1 MNSDILNSD
10 AFSFAQPWWLLA
22 LLIIP
27 VVAWLQGGRGPSPA
41 IRFSFVAPLR
51 GFARERRAGAGGFR
65 SFIICAALACLVV
78 ALARPRLGKTQDT
91 IESSGVDILLELDVS
106 GSMLAED
113 FKLGN
118 DRASRIEVV
127 KDVTKRFIEGRP
139 NDRIGIIAF
148 AGRPYLVSPLT
159 LDHDWLLKNLER
171 LRIGLVED
179 GTSIGSALASAA
191 NRLKDKKS
199 KSKIIV
205 LLTDGDENITTIPPA
220 TAAEAAKTLGIK
232 IYTIAAGTNGT
243 APYPQIDRSGN
254 YIRDFYG
261 NKVYGTIRVS
271 VDEGQLRKVAEIGGG
286 KFFVAM
292 DTNSLNKIFTEID
305 KLEKTEVKLKRK
317 TDWKDLFQW
326 FIGAGAVL
334 AALHALLS
342 QTLWRT
348 VP

>member
-1 MNSDILNSD
+1 MNFD
-10 AFSFAQPWWLLA
+10 AYGFAQPWWLLA
-22 LLIIP
+22 LLVIP
-27 VVAWLQGGRGPSPA
+27 IVAWMQGGRGPSPA
-41 IRFSFVAPLR
+41 IRFSFVEPLR
-51 GFARERRAGAGGFR
+51 GFARPRRAGVGGFR
-65 SFIICAALACLVV
+65 SVIICAALACFVL

-91 IESSGVDILLELDVS
+91 IESSGVDIILELDVS

-191 NRLKDKKS
+191 NRLNDKQS

-205 LLTDGDENITTIPPA
+205 LLTDGDENITTVPPA

-232 IYTIAAGTNGT
+232 IYTIAAGTNGN
-243 APYPQIDRSGN
+243 APFPVG
-254 YIRDFYG
+254 RDFFG
-261 NKVYGTIRVS
+261 NKVYRNIPVT
-271 VDEGQLRKVAEIGGG
+271 VDEGQLRKVAEIGNG
-286 KFFVAM
+286 KFFIAM
-292 DTNSLNKIFTEID
+292 DTNSLNNIFAEID

-317 TDWKDLFQW
+317 TDWRDLFQW
-326 FIGAGAVL
+326 FIGAGSVL

>member
-1 MNSDILNSD
+1 MNFD
-10 AFSFAQPWWLLA
+10 AYGFAQPWWLLA
-22 LLIIP
+22 LLVIP
-27 VVAWLQGGRGPSPA
+27 VVAWMQGGRGPSPA

-51 GFARERRAGAGGFR
+51 GFAHPRRAGIGGFR
-65 SFIICAALACLVV
+65 SFIICAALACFVI

-113 FKLGN
+113 FQLGK

-171 LRIGLVED
+171 LRVGLVED

-191 NRLKDKKS
+191 NRLKDKQA

-243 APYPQIDRSGN
+243 APFPAG
-254 YIRDFYG
+254 RDFFG
-261 NKVYGTIRVS
+261 NKQYRTIQVS

-292 DTNSLNKIFTEID
+292 DTNSLNSIFSEID

-326 FIGAGAVL
+326 FIASGAVL
-334 AALHALLS
+334 AALHAMLS

>member
-1 MNSDILNSD
+1 MSFD

-22 LLIIP
+22 LLAVP
-27 VVAWLQGGRGPSPA
+27 LVAWMQGGRGPSPA
-41 IRFSFVAPLR
+41 IRFSHVAPLR
-51 GFARERRAGAGGFR
+51 GFARVRRAGFGG
-65 SFIICAALACLVV
+65 IGALLLCGALALLAL

-91 IESSGVDILLELDVS
+91 IESSGVDIILELDVS
-106 GSMLAED
+106 TSMLAED

-118 DRASRIEVV
+118 DRANRLEVV

-171 LRIGLVED
+171 LRVGLVED

-191 NRLKDKKS
+191 NRLKNKQS

-205 LLTDGDENITTIPPA
+205 LLTDGDENITTVPPA

-232 IYTIAAGTNGT
+232 IYTIAAGTNGV
-243 APYPQIDRSGN
+243 APFPMIDRRGN
-254 YIRDFYG
+254 PIRDFFG
-261 NKVYGTIRVS
+261 NKQYGQMEVRVE
-271 VDEGQLRKVAEIGGG
+271 EGQLRKVAEIGGG

-292 DTNSLNKIFTEID
+292 DTNAMGKIFSEID
-305 KLEKTEVKLKRK
+305 QLEKTEVKLKRK
-317 TDWKDLFQW
+317 TDWKDIFQW
-326 FIGAGAVL
+326 FIGVGAVL

>member
-1 MNSDILNSD
+1 MSLDIFNSD

-22 LLIIP
+22 LLAIP
-27 VVAWLQGGRGPSPA
+27 LAAWMQGGRGPSPA
-41 IRFSFVAPLR
+41 IRFSHVSPLR
-51 GFARERRAGAGGFR
+51 GFARVRRAGTGGLG
-65 SFIICAALACLVV
+65 ALLLCTSLASLVI

-91 IESSGVDILLELDVS
+91 IESSGVDIILELDVS
-106 GSMLAED
+106 GSMLSED

-191 NRLKDKKS
+191 NRLKSKQS

-232 IYTIAAGTNGT
+232 IYTIAAGTNGI
-243 APYPQIDRSGN
+243 APYPAG
-254 YIRDFYG
+254 RDFFG
-261 NKVYGTIRVS
+261 NKVYRNIQVS

-292 DTNSLNKIFTEID
+292 DTNSLNNIFTEID
-305 KLEKTEVKLKRK
+305 KLEKTEVKLKRV

-326 FIGAGAVL
+326 FIGAGAAL

-342 QTLWRT
+342 QTFWRT

>member
-1 MNSDILNSD
+1 MSLSFFNAD

-22 LLIIP
+22 LLAIP
-27 VVAWLQGGRGPSPA
+27 VAAWMQGGRGPSPA
-41 IRFSFVAPLR
+41 IRFSFVEPLR
-51 GFARERRAGAGGFR
+51 SFGSARRAGRGGLGVLLL
-65 SFIICAALACLVV
+65 CAALTCMVI

-91 IESSGVDILLELDVS
+91 IESSGVDIILELDVS

-113 FKLGN
+113 FKLGA

-191 NRLKDKKS
+191 NRLKDKQS

-205 LLTDGDENITTIPPA
+205 LLTDGDENITTVPPT

-232 IYTIAAGTNGT
+232 IYTIAAGTNGI
-243 APYPQIDRSGN
+243 APFPAG
-254 YIRDFYG
+254 RDFFG
-261 NKVYGTIRVS
+261 NKVYRNIQVTVE
-271 VDEGQLRKVAEIGGG
+271 EGQLRKVAEIGGG
-286 KFFVAM
+286 KFFVATE
-292 DTNSLNKIFTEID
+292 TNALNNIFSEID

-317 TDWKDLFQW
+317 TDWKDIFQW
-326 FIGAGAVL
+326 FLGTGAAL

>member
-1 MNSDILNSD
+1 MSFDI
-10 AFSFAQPWWLLA
+10 FSFAQPWWLLA
-22 LLIIP
+22 LLGIP
-27 VVAWLQGGRGPSPA
+27 VVAWMQGGHGPSPA
-41 IRFSFVAPLR
+41 IRFSFVQPLR
-51 GFARERRAGAGGFR
+51 GFASQRRAGIGGFR
-65 SFIICAALACLVV
+65 SFIICAALGFFVL

-91 IESSGVDILLELDVS
+91 IESSGVDITLELDVS

-113 FKLGN
+113 FQLGK
-118 DRASRIEVV
+118 DRANRIEVV

-171 LRIGLVED
+171 LRVGLVED

-191 NRLKDKKS
+191 NRLKDKPA

-243 APYPQIDRSGN
+243 APYPVG
-254 YIRDFYG
+254 RDFFG
-261 NKVYGTIRVS
+261 NKVYRDVPVS

-292 DTNSLNKIFTEID
+292 DTNSLNKIFSEID
-305 KLEKTEVKLKRK
+305 RLEKTEVKMKRK
-317 TDWKDLFQW
+317 TDWRDLFPW

-342 QTLWRT
+342 QTRWRT

>member
-1 MNSDILNSD
+1 MSFD
-10 AFSFAQPWWLLA
+10 AFSFARPWWLLA

-27 VVAWLQGGRGPSPA
+27 LVAWLQGGRGASPA

-51 GFARERRAGAGGFR
+51 GFAQSRRAGVGGLGVLLL
-65 SFIICAALACLVV
+65 CAALACLVI

-91 IESSGVDILLELDVS
+91 IESSGVDIVLELDVS
-106 GSMLAED
+106 GSMQAED
-113 FKLGN
+113 FTLGN

-191 NRLKDKKS
+191 NRLKGRQS

-205 LLTDGDENITTIPPA
+205 LLTDGDENITTVPPA

-232 IYTIAAGTNGT
+232 IYTIAAGTNGL
-243 APYPQIDRSGN
+243 APFPAG
-254 YIRDFYG
+254 RDFLG
-261 NKVYGTIRVS
+261 NKVYRNIQVS

-292 DTNSLNKIFTEID
+292 DTDSLNKIFSEID

-317 TDWKDLFQW
+317 TDWKDIFQW
-326 FIGAGAVL
+326 FVGAGAAL
-334 AALHALLS
+334 AALHSLLS
-342 QTLWRT
+342 QTIWRT

>member
-1 MNSDILNSD
+1 MKFD
-10 AFSFAQPWWLLA
+10 AYGFAQPWWLLA
-22 LLIIP
+22 LILIP
-27 VVAWLQGGRGPSPA
+27 VIAWLQGGRGPSPA
-41 IRFSFVAPLR
+41 IRFSFIQPLR
-51 GFARERRAGAGGFR
+51 GFARQRRSGAGGFR
-65 SFIICAALACLVV
+65 SFIICASLACFVV
-78 ALARPRLGKTQDT
+78 ALARPQLGKTQET
-91 IESSGVDILLELDVS
+91 IESSGVDIILELDVS
-106 GSMLAED
+106 GSMQAED
-113 FKLGN
+113 FTLGN

-171 LRIGLVED
+171 LRVGLVED

-191 NRLKDKKS
+191 NRLKDKQA

-205 LLTDGDENITTIPPA
+205 LLTDGDETVTTVPPA

-243 APYPQIDRSGN
+243 APFPVG
-254 YIRDFYG
+254 RDFFG
-261 NKVYGTIRVS
+261 NKVYRTINVT
-271 VDEGQLRKVAEIGGG
+271 VDEGQLRKVAEIGNG

-292 DTNSLNKIFTEID
+292 DTNSLNRIFEEID

-317 TDWKDLFQW
+317 TDWKDIFQW
-326 FIGAGAVL
+326 FIGAGVAL
-334 AALHALLS
+334 AALHAILT

>member
-1 MNSDILNSD
+1 MNFD
-10 AFSFAQPWWLLA
+10 AYGFAQPWWLLA

-27 VVAWLQGGRGPSPA
+27 LVAWMQGGRGPSPA
-41 IRFSFVAPLR
+41 IRFSFVEPLR
-51 GFARERRAGAGGFR
+51 GFAQPRRAGAGGFR
-65 SFIICAALACLVV
+65 SFIICAALACFAI

-91 IESSGVDILLELDVS
+91 IESSGVDILLEVDVS
-106 GSMLAED
+106 GSMQAED
-113 FKLGN
+113 FTLGR

-191 NRLKDKKS
+191 NRLKDKQA

-205 LLTDGDENITTIPPA
+205 LLTDGDETVTTVPPA

-243 APYPQIDRSGN
+243 APFPVG
-254 YIRDFYG
+254 RDFFG
-261 NKVYGTIRVS
+261 NKVYRTINVT
-271 VDEGQLRKVAEIGGG
+271 VDEGQLRKVAEIGNG

-292 DTNSLNKIFTEID
+292 DTNSLNRIFEEID

-326 FIGAGAVL
+326 FIASGAVL

>member
-1 MNSDILNSD
+1 MNFD
-10 AFSFAQPWWLLA
+10 AHGFAQPWWLLA
-22 LLIIP
+22 LLVIP
-27 VVAWLQGGRGPSPA
+27 IVAWMQGGRGPSPA
-41 IRFSFVAPLR
+41 IRFSFVEPLR
-51 GFARERRAGAGGFR
+51 GFARPRRAGVGGFR
-65 SFIICAALACLVV
+65 SFIICAALACFVV

-106 GSMLAED
+106 GSMQAED
-113 FKLGN
+113 FTLGR

-191 NRLKDKKS
+191 NRLKDKQS
-199 KSKIIV
+199 KSRIIV
-205 LLTDGDENITTIPPA
+205 LLTDGDETVTTVPPA

-243 APYPQIDRSGN
+243 APFPVG
-254 YIRDFYG
+254 RDFFG
-261 NKVYGTIRVS
+261 KKVYRNIPVT
-271 VDEGQLRKVAEIGGG
+271 VDEGQLRKVAEIGNG
-286 KFFVAM
+286 KFFIAM
-292 DTNSLNKIFTEID
+292 DTNSLNNIFAEID
-305 KLEKTEVKLKRK
+305 TLEKTEVKLKRK
-317 TDWKDLFQW
+317 TDWRDLFQW

>member
-1 MNSDILNSD
+1 MNFD
-10 AFSFAQPWWLLA
+10 AYGFAQPWWLLA
-22 LLIIP
+22 LLVIP
-27 VVAWLQGGRGPSPA
+27 LVAWMQGGRGPSPA
-41 IRFSFVAPLR
+41 IRFSFVEPLR
-51 GFARERRAGAGGFR
+51 GFARPRRAGIGGFR
-65 SFIICAALACLVV
+65 SFIICAALACFVV
-78 ALARPRLGKTQDT
+78 ALARPRLGKTSDT

-118 DRASRIEVV
+118 DRANRLEVV

-159 LDHDWLLKNLER
+159 LDHDWLLKNLGR

-191 NRLKDKKS
+191 NRLRSKQS

-205 LLTDGDENITTIPPA
+205 LLTDGDENITTVPPT

-243 APYPQIDRSGN
+243 APYPAG
-254 YIRDFYG
+254 RDFFG
-261 NKVYGTIRVS
+261 NKIYRTIQVS
-271 VDEGQLRKVAEIGGG
+271 VDEGQLRKVAEIGNG

-292 DTNSLNKIFTEID
+292 DTNSLNNIFSEID

-326 FIGAGAVL
+326 FVGAGAAL

>member
-1 MNSDILNSD
+1 MNFD
-10 AFSFAQPWWLLA
+10 AYGFAQPWWLLA
-22 LLIIP
+22 LLVIP
-27 VVAWLQGGRGPSPA
+27 IVAWMQGGRGPSPA
-41 IRFSFVAPLR
+41 IRFSFVEPLR
-51 GFARERRAGAGGFR
+51 GFARPRRAGVGGFR
-65 SFIICAALACLVV
+65 SFIICAALACFVL
-78 ALARPRLGKTQDT
+78 ALGRPRLGKTQDT

-106 GSMLAED
+106 GSMQAED
-113 FKLGN
+113 FTLGR

-191 NRLKDKKS
+191 NRLKDKQA

-205 LLTDGDENITTIPPA
+205 LLTDGDETVTTVPPA

-232 IYTIAAGTNGT
+232 IYTIAAGTNGN
-243 APYPQIDRSGN
+243 APFPVG
-254 YIRDFYG
+254 RDFFG
-261 NKVYGTIRVS
+261 NKVYRNIPVT
-271 VDEGQLRKVAEIGGG
+271 VDEGQLRKVAEIGNG
-286 KFFVAM
+286 KFFIAM
-292 DTNSLNKIFTEID
+292 DTNSLNNIFAEID
-305 KLEKTEVKLKRK
+305 KLEKTEVKLKRR
-317 TDWKDLFQW
+317 TDWRDLFQW
-326 FIGAGAVL
+326 FIGAGSVL

>member
-1 MNSDILNSD
+1 MSFDI
-10 AFSFAQPWWLLA
+10 FKFAQPWWLLA
-22 LLIIP
+22 LLAVP
-27 VVAWLQGGRGPSPA
+27 LVAWMQGGRGPSAA
-41 IRFSFVAPLR
+41 IRFSHVAPLR
-51 GFARERRAGAGGFR
+51 GFAHVRRAGVGGVGALLL
-65 SFIICAALACLVV
+65 CAALTLLII

-91 IESSGVDILLELDVS
+91 IESSGVDIILELDVS
-106 GSMLAED
+106 GSMQAED
-113 FKLGN
+113 FTLGK
-118 DRASRIEVV
+118 DRASRLEVV

-191 NRLKDKKS
+191 NRMKDKKA

-232 IYTIAAGTNGT
+232 IYTIAAGTNGL
-243 APYPQIDRSGN
+243 APFPVG
-254 YIRDFYG
+254 RDFLG
-261 NKVYGTIRVS
+261 NKVYRNIPVT

-292 DTNSLNKIFTEID
+292 NTNSLNNIFAEID

-326 FIGAGAVL
+326 FIGAGAALV
-334 AALHALLS
+334 ALHALFS

>member
-1 MNSDILNSD
+1 MSFD
-10 AFSFAQPWWLLA
+10 AYGFAQPWWLLA
-22 LLIIP
+22 LLVVP
-27 VVAWLQGGRGPSPA
+27 PVAWMLGGRGASPA
-41 IRFSFVAPLR
+41 IRFSFVQPLR
-51 GFARERRAGAGGFR
+51 KFAGQRRAGFGGFG
-65 SFIICAALACLVV
+65 SLVICAALTCFIL
-78 ALARPRLGKTQDT
+78 ALARPRLGKTQDS
-91 IESSGVDILLELDVS
+91 IESSGVDIMLELDVS

-113 FKLGN
+113 FQLGH

-139 NDRIGIIAF
+139 NDRIGITAF

-191 NRLKDKKS
+191 NRMKGRQA

-232 IYTIAAGTNGT
+232 IYTIAAGTNGI
-243 APYPQIDRSGN
+243 APFPTG
-254 YIRDFYG
+254 RDFFG
-261 NKVYGTIRVS
+261 NKTYRDIQVTVE
-271 VDEGQLRKVAEIGGG
+271 EGQLRKVAEIGGG

-292 DTNSLNKIFTEID
+292 DTNAMGKIFSEID
-305 KLEKTEVKLKRK
+305 QLEKTDVKTKRK
-317 TDWKDLFQW
+317 TDWRDIFPW
-326 FIGAGAVL
+326 FIGLGTAL
-334 AALHALLS
+334 AALHTLLS

>member
-1 MNSDILNSD
+1 MNFD
-10 AFSFAQPWWLLA
+10 AYGFAQPWWLFT
-22 LLIIP
+22 LLVVP
-27 VVAWLQGGRGPSPA
+27 VVAWMQGGRGPSPA
-41 IRFSFVAPLR
+41 IRFSFVEPLR
-51 GFARERRAGAGGFR
+51 GFARPRRAGAGGFR
-65 SFIICAALACLVV
+65 SFIICAALTCFVI
-78 ALARPRLGKTQDT
+78 ALARPRLGKTEDT
-91 IESSGVDILLELDVS
+91 IESSGVDIILELDVS
-106 GSMLAED
+106 GSMLSED

-127 KDVTKRFIEGRP
+127 KNVTKRFIEGRP

-191 NRLKDKKS
+191 NRLKDRKS

-205 LLTDGDENITTIPPA
+205 LLTDGDENITTVPPA

-232 IYTIAAGTNGT
+232 IYTIAAGTNGM
-243 APYPQIDRSGN
+243 APYPVG
-254 YIRDFYG
+254 RDFFG
-261 NKVYGTIRVS
+261 NKVYRDVTVT
-271 VDEGQLRKVAEIGGG
+271 VEEGELRKVAEIGGG

-292 DTNSLNKIFTEID
+292 DTNALDKIFSEID
-305 KLEKTEVKLKRK
+305 KLEKTEVTLKRK
-317 TDWKDLFQW
+317 TDWKDIFQW
-326 FIGAGAVL
+326 FIAAGTAL
-334 AALHALLS
+334 AALHAMLS

>member
-1 MNSDILNSD
+1 MSLDFFNAD

-22 LLIIP
+22 LLLIP
-27 VVAWLQGGRGPSPA
+27 LAAWMQGGLGPSPA

-51 GFARERRAGAGGFR
+51 GFASPRRAGAGGFR
-65 SFIICAALACLVV
+65 SFIICAALACLVI
-78 ALARPRLGKTQDT
+78 ALARPRLGKTRDT
-91 IESSGVDILLELDVS
+91 IESSGVDIILELDVS
-106 GSMLAED
+106 GSMLSED

-191 NRLKDKKS
+191 NRLKDRKS

-205 LLTDGDENITTIPPA
+205 LLTDGDENITTVPPA
-220 TAAEAAKTLGIK
+220 TAAEAAKTLGIR

-243 APYPQIDRSGN
+243 APYPVG
-254 YIRDFYG
+254 RDFFG
-261 NKVYGTIRVS
+261 NKVYRDVPVS
-271 VDEGQLRKVAEIGGG
+271 VEEGELRKVAEIGGG
-286 KFFVAM
+286 KFFIAM
-292 DTNSLNKIFTEID
+292 DTNAMNNIFAEID
-305 KLEKTEVKLKRK
+305 KLEKTEVKLQRK
-317 TDWKDLFQW
+317 TDWKDLFEW
-326 FIGAGAVL
+326 FIGAGAAL
-334 AALHALLS
+334 AVLHALLS
-342 QTLWRT
+342 QTRWRT
-348 VP
+348 LP

>member
-1 MNSDILNSD
+1 MNFDV
-10 AFSFAQPWWLLA
+10 FSFAQPWWLLA
-22 LLIIP
+22 LLIVP
-27 VVAWLQGGRGPSPA
+27 LVAWLQAGRGPAPA
-41 IRFSFVAPLR
+41 IRFSQVAPLR
-51 GFARERRAGAGGFR
+51 GFARVRKAGAGGPGAFV
-65 SFIICAALACLVV
+65 FCAALTCLVI

-106 GSMLAED
+106 TSMLAED

-118 DRASRIEVV
+118 DRANRLEVV

-171 LRIGLVED
+171 LRTGLVED

-191 NRLKDKKS
+191 NRLKGKQS

-205 LLTDGDENITTIPPA
+205 LLTDGDENITTVPPA

-232 IYTIAAGTNGT
+232 IYTIAAGTNGI
-243 APYPQIDRSGN
+243 APYPAG
-254 YIRDFYG
+254 RDFFG
-261 NKVYGTIRVS
+261 NKVYRNIQVK
-271 VDEGQLRKVAEIGGG
+271 VEEGQLRKVAEIGGG

-292 DTNSLNKIFTEID
+292 ETNALNNIFSEID

-317 TDWKDLFQW
+317 TDWKDIFEW
-326 FIGAGAVL
+326 FVGAGAVL
-334 AALHALLS
+334 AAVHAVLS

>member
-1 MNSDILNSD
+1 MNFD
-10 AFSFAQPWWLLA
+10 AFSFARPWWLLA
-22 LLIIP
+22 LLVVPI
-27 VVAWLQGGRGPSPA
+27 VAWMQGGRGPSPA
-41 IRFSFVAPLR
+41 IRFSHVAPLR
-51 GFARERRAGAGGFR
+51 GFAQVRRAGVGGLG
-65 SFIICAALACLVV
+65 ALLLCGALMCFVI
-78 ALARPRLGKTQDT
+78 ALARPRLGKTQDL
-91 IESSGVDILLELDVS
+91 IESSGVDIILELDVS
-106 GSMLAED
+106 GSMLSED

-127 KDVTKRFIEGRP
+127 KDVTKRFIEARP

-191 NRLKDKKS
+191 NRLKDRKS

-243 APYPQIDRSGN
+243 APYPVG
-254 YIRDFYG
+254 RDFLG
-261 NKVYGTIRVS
+261 NKVYRDVPVTVE
-271 VDEGQLRKVAEIGGG
+271 EGELRKVAEIGGG

-292 DTNSLNKIFTEID
+292 DTNALNKIFTEID
-305 KLEKTEVKLKRK
+305 KLEKTEVKLQKK

-326 FIGAGAVL
+326 FIGAGAAL
-334 AALHALLS
+334 AVLHALLS
-342 QTLWRT
+342 QTIWRT

>member
-1 MNSDILNSD
+1 MNFD
-10 AFSFAQPWWLLA
+10 AYGFAQPWWLLA

-27 VVAWLQGGRGPSPA
+27 AVAWMQGGRGPSPA
-41 IRFSFVAPLR
+41 IRFSFVEPLR
-51 GFARERRAGAGGFR
+51 GFARKRRAGVGGFR
-65 SFIICAALACLVV
+65 SFIICAALACFVV
-78 ALARPRLGKTQDT
+78 ALARPRLGKTEDT
-91 IESSGVDILLELDVS
+91 IESSGVDIILELDVS
-106 GSMLAED
+106 GSMLSED

-191 NRLKDKKS
+191 NRLKNKQS

-205 LLTDGDENITTIPPA
+205 LLTDGDENITTIPPT

-232 IYTIAAGTNGT
+232 IYTIAAGTNGK
-243 APYPQIDRSGN
+243 APYPQIDRFYN

-261 NKVYGTIRVS
+261 NKVYQNRDVS
-271 VDEGQLRKVAEIGGG
+271 VEEGQLRKVAEIGGG
-286 KFFVAM
+286 KFFVATE
-292 DTNSLNKIFTEID
+292 TNALNNIFAEID
-305 KLEKTEVKLKRK
+305 KLEKTEVKMKRK
-317 TDWKDLFQW
+317 TDWKDIFQW
-326 FIGAGAVL
+326 FIGAGAAL
-334 AALHALLS
+334 AALHALFS

>member
-1 MNSDILNSD
+1 MNFD
-10 AFSFAQPWWLLA
+10 AYGFAQPWWLLA
-22 LLIIP
+22 LLVIP
-27 VVAWLQGGRGPSPA
+27 VVAWMQGGRGPSPA

-51 GFARERRAGAGGFR
+51 GFARPRRAGVGGFR
-65 SFIICAALACLVV
+65 SFIICAALGCFVL
-78 ALARPRLGKTQDT
+78 ALARPRLGKTEDT
-91 IESSGVDILLELDVS
+91 IESSGVDIILELDVS
-106 GSMLAED
+106 GSMLSED

-159 LDHDWLLKNLER
+159 LDHDWLLKNLGR

-191 NRLKDKKS
+191 NRLKDKQA

-232 IYTIAAGTNGT
+232 IYTIAAGTNGI
-243 APYPQIDRSGN
+243 APYPTG
-254 YIRDFYG
+254 RDFFG
-261 NKVYGTIRVS
+261 NKTYQNIQVS

-305 KLEKTEVKLKRK
+305 KLEKTEVTLKRK
-317 TDWKDLFQW
+317 TDWKDIFQW
-326 FIGAGAVL
+326 FVGAGAVL
-334 AALHALLS
+334 AAWHALLS

>member
-1 MNSDILNSD
+1 MSLDIFNSD
-10 AFSFAQPWWLLA
+10 AFGFAQPWWLLA

-27 VVAWLQGGRGPSPA
+27 VVAWMQGGRGPSPA

-51 GFARERRAGAGGFR
+51 GFARERRAGVGGFR
-65 SFIICAALACLVV
+65 SFIICAALACFVV

-91 IESSGVDILLELDVS
+91 IESSGVDIILELDVS
-106 GSMLAED
+106 GSMIAED

-171 LRIGLVED
+171 LRLGLVED

-232 IYTIAAGTNGT
+232 IYTIAAGTNGM
-243 APYPQIDRSGN
+243 APVPVG
-254 YIRDFYG
+254 RDFMG
-261 NKVYGTIRVS
+261 NKVYRNVPVT

-292 DTNSLNKIFTEID
+292 DTNSLNNIFSEID
-305 KLEKTEVKLKRK
+305 KLEKTEVKMKRK
-317 TDWKDLFQW
+317 TDWKDIFQW
-326 FIGAGAVL
+326 FIGVGAAL

>member
-1 MNSDILNSD
+1 MNFD
-10 AFSFAQPWWLLA
+10 AYGFAQPWWLLA
-22 LLIIP
+22 LLVIP
-27 VVAWLQGGRGPSPA
+27 IVAWMQGGRGPSPA
-41 IRFSFVAPLR
+41 IRFSFVEPLR
-51 GFARERRAGAGGFR
+51 GFARPRRAGVGGFR
-65 SFIICAALACLVV
+65 SFIICAALGCFVL

-118 DRASRIEVV
+118 DRANRLEVV

-171 LRIGLVED
+171 LRVGLVED

-191 NRLKDKKS
+191 NRLKDKQA

-243 APYPQIDRSGN
+243 APYPAG
-254 YIRDFYG
+254 RDFFG
-261 NKVYGTIRVS
+261 NKVYRDIPVS

-317 TDWKDLFQW
+317 TAWKDLFQW
-326 FIGAGAVL
+326 FIASGAVL
-334 AALHALLS
+334 AALHAMLS

>member
-1 MNSDILNSD
+1 MSFD

-22 LLIIP
+22 LLAIP
-27 VVAWLQGGRGPSPA
+27 LAAWMQGGRGPSPA

-51 GFARERRAGAGGFR
+51 GFAQVRRAGAGGIG
-65 SFIICAALACLVV
+65 SLLLCSALAIFVV

-91 IESSGVDILLELDVS
+91 IESSGVDIILELDVS
-106 GSMLAED
+106 SSMLAED
-113 FKLGN
+113 FQLGR

-159 LDHDWLLKNLER
+159 LDHDWLLKNLDR

-191 NRLKDKKS
+191 NRLKEKKA

-243 APYPQIDRSGN
+243 APYPVG
-254 YIRDFYG
+254 RDFFG
-261 NKVYGTIRVS
+261 NKVYRDVPVS
-271 VDEGQLRKVAEIGGG
+271 VDEGQLRKVAEIGAG

-292 DTNSLNKIFTEID
+292 DTNSLNKIFSEID
-305 KLEKTEVKLKRK
+305 RLEKTEVKMKRK
-317 TDWKDLFQW
+317 TDWRDIFPW
-326 FIGAGAVL
+326 FIGVGAVL
-334 AALHALLS
+334 AALHAALS

>member
-1 MNSDILNSD
+1 MNFD
-10 AFSFAQPWWLLA
+10 AYGFAQSWWLLA
-22 LLIIP
+22 LLVIP
-27 VVAWLQGGRGPSPA
+27 VVAWMQGGRGPSPA
-41 IRFSFVAPLR
+41 IRFSFVQPLR
-51 GFARERRAGAGGFR
+51 GFASPRRAGIGGFR
-65 SFIICAALACLVV
+65 SFIICAALGCFVL

-91 IESSGVDILLELDVS
+91 IESSGVDIILELDVS
-106 GSMLAED
+106 GSMLSED

-159 LDHDWLLKNLER
+159 LDHDWLLKNLDR

-191 NRLKDKKS
+191 NRLKDKPA

-205 LLTDGDENITTIPPA
+205 LLTDGDENITTVPPA

-232 IYTIAAGTNGT
+232 IYTIAAGTNGI
-243 APYPQIDRSGN
+243 APFPTG
-254 YIRDFYG
+254 RDFFG
-261 NKVYGTIRVS
+261 NKVYQNIQVS

-292 DTNSLNKIFTEID
+292 DTNSLNKIFSEID
-305 KLEKTEVKLKRK
+305 RLEKTDVKMKRK
-317 TDWKDLFQW
+317 TDWRDLFQW

-342 QTLWRT
+342 QTRWRT

>member
-1 MNSDILNSD
+1 MSFD

-22 LLIIP
+22 LLAVP
-27 VVAWLQGGRGPSPA
+27 LVAWMQGGRGPSPA
-41 IRFSFVAPLR
+41 IRFSHVAPLR
-51 GFARERRAGAGGFR
+51 GFARMRRAGAGGFGALL
-65 SFIICAALACLVV
+65 ICAGLVCLIV

-91 IESSGVDILLELDVS
+91 IESSGVDIILELDVS
-106 GSMLAED
+106 SSMLAED
-113 FKLGN
+113 FTLGK

-191 NRLKDKKS
+191 NRLKEKKS

-232 IYTIAAGTNGT
+232 IYTIAAGTNGI
-243 APYPQIDRSGN
+243 APVPMIDRGGN
-254 YIRDFYG
+254 PIRDFFG
-261 NKVYGTIRVS
+261 NKQYGQMGVK
-271 VDEGQLRKVAEIGGG
+271 VEEGQLRKVAEIGGG

-292 DTNSLNKIFTEID
+292 DTNALGNIFSEID

-326 FIGAGAVL
+326 FIGAGAAL

-342 QTLWRT
+342 QTIWRT

>member
-1 MNSDILNSD
+1 MNFD
-10 AFSFAQPWWLLA
+10 AYGFAQPWWLLA
-22 LLIIP
+22 LLVIP
-27 VVAWLQGGRGPSPA
+27 VVAWMQGGRGPSPA

-51 GFARERRAGAGGFR
+51 GFSRPRRAGVGGFR
-65 SFIICAALACLVV
+65 SFIICAALGCFVL

-118 DRASRIEVV
+118 DRANRLEVV

-171 LRIGLVED
+171 LRVGLVED

-191 NRLKDKKS
+191 NRLKDKQA

-243 APYPQIDRSGN
+243 APYPAG
-254 YIRDFYG
+254 RDFFG
-261 NKVYGTIRVS
+261 NKVYRDIPVS

-317 TDWKDLFQW
+317 TDWRDLFQW
-326 FIGAGAVL
+326 FIASGAVL
-334 AALHALLS
+334 AALHAMLS